1 MPAYFRSFAEI
12 QTYSDEGSQN
22 QVCRDILP
30 GGIVPG
36 LVVGYDII
44 EGPGRNGLN
53 SHATWDQVFVVLEGR
68 GILLR
73 GSEHVPLEAPC
84 VVLIPANTPHDVEV
98 APGERIK
105 YVYINKYL
113 TGTPGSK

>member
-1 MPAYFRSFAEI
+1 MPAYTKRFVDVP
-12 QTYSDEGSQN
+12 QYSDEGSQN

-30 GGIVPG
+30 AGIVPG

-53 SHATWDQVFVVLEGR
+53 SHSTWDQVFVVLQGR
-68 GILLR
+68 GTLSRGGERTLLE
-73 GSEHVPLEAPC
+73 GPC
-84 VVLIPANTPHDVEV
+84 IALIPANTAHDVEV
-98 APGERIK
+98 APGDRIE

-113 TGTPGSK
+113 AETSVCK